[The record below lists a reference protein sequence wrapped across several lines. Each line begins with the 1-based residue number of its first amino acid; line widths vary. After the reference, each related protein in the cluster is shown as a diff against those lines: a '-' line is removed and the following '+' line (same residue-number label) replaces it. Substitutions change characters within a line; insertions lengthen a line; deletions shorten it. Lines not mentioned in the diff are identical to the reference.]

1 MSDQLARTK
10 VNTKWPRRRRMM
22 AWTVATILIGSMLLP
37 LSGYVYIA
45 VNDAFAQQQA
55 GSEASSA
62 DKQTN
67 PRANYW
73 RAVRQGYDGYTA
85 VTGPYATNVL
95 IQNGGQNWRQLR
107 NGPASSFSAWILAIV
122 VGAIV
127 LFTIV
132 RGRIKMRHAAT
143 SGKTVERWSMNERV
157 LHWYVA
163 VLFIILSIS
172 GLSILFGREVLIPL
186 LGYAGFGIFA
196 NVAIAL
202 HDYLGP
208 FFVIGVLIE
217 IVVWFKDMLPESTD
231 MEWLRRGG
239 GFFSKNAAHPST
251 GHINAGEKYLTYW
264 LGLVLMGGAVCVTGI
279 IMDFPIFGQA
289 RETMQVSNLIHG
301 IASIIWLSLTLGH
314 IYLGAWAVEG
324 VLTGMTNGRVSSEW
338 AKEHHDLWYEREGRK
353 TEVAGDKASRTT
365 ARTV

>member
-1 MSDQLARTK
+1 VAVSDA
-10 VNTKWPRRRRMM
+10 
-22 AWTVATILIGSMLLP
+22 
-37 LSGYVYIA
+37 Y
-45 VNDAFAQQQA
+45 AQQQNAA
-55 GSEASSA
+55 GASSA

-85 VTGPYATNVL
+85 ASGPYTTNVL

-107 NGPASSFSAWILAIV
+107 NGPASGFSAWILAIV

-132 RGRIKMRHAAT
+132 RGRIKLRHAAT
-143 SGKTVERWSMNERV
+143 SGKTVERWSLNERV

-163 VLFIILSIS
+163 VLFIVLSIT
-172 GLSILFGREVLIPL
+172 GLSMLFGREVLIPL
-186 LGYAGFGIFA
+186 LGYAGFGVFA

-202 HDYLGP
+202 HNYLGP
-208 FFVIGVLIE
+208 FFVIGVLLE
-217 IVVWFKDMLPESTD
+217 IIIWFRDMLPEATD
-231 MEWLRRGG
+231 WEWLRRGG
-239 GFFSKNAAHPST
+239 GFFSKNSAHPSA
-251 GHINAGEKYLTYW
+251 GRVNAGEKYLTYW

-279 IMDFPIFGQA
+279 ILDFPIFGQA

-301 IASIIWLSLTLGH
+301 IAAIVWLSLTLGH

-324 VLTGMTNGRVSSEW
+324 ALSGVTTGRVSSEW
-338 AKEHHDLWYEREGRK
+338 AKEHHDVWYEREGRK
-353 TEVAGDKASRTT
+353 TEAAGAKPSGAS
-365 ARTV
+365 ARST